1 MKRFSTQS
9 IGLAIALGLSS
20 PAMSPLGLLPEKSAI
35 AQEVTVEERKTEAD
49 RLFQE
54 GLRLYQVGSF
64 QQSLQVWQQAL
75 AIYREIGDRQGEGV
89 VLGNLGIAYASLGNY
104 EQAISLYEQRLSVIR
119 EIGDRQDEAITFFR
133 ISEVYLSLGEYQK
146 AFEIL
151 QATLAIS
158 REIDNLVGEASTLS
172 NIGAVYFA
180 LGEFEEAIVFY
191 DSALEILQ
199 ELEDQNGIA
208 IVLNNLGE
216 ANRRLGISSK
226 SLSFYNQALSI
237 FNETGDAQAE
247 AKVLN
252 NIGNIYSDLGNHQLA
267 VRYYEDSLRIKRE
280 INDLLGEAATLNNL
294 GEEYAAAEQPQEAM
308 RFFMESL
315 SIKNEIGNRGSIGI
329 TLANIGNLLSQQNHP
344 ELAIAF
350 LKESVNVQET
360 IRNTN
365 QGLPSHLQESFVET
379 VADDYRQLA
388 DLLFQQNRVL
398 EAQRVLDLLKVQELD
413 DYLRGVQRNAQT
425 ESGITLR
432 PEELEALERFNVAQ
446 SQLIELGRELLEL
459 ETIDLADRTPEQA
472 ERIRELRQLQN
483 DARTDFQTFLESDEI
498 KALITQ
504 LRQTDGATNLELSE
518 LNTLQDNLR
527 KLEQNAV
534 VLYPLI
540 LEDRLELI
548 IVTANSPPL
557 RRTVSV
563 SREDLNRGIAEMRSA
578 LQSPSSDAVTPAQ
591 QLYDWLI
598 RPIEGDLAQANA
610 DTIIYAPDSQLRY
623 IPLAA
628 LHDGNQWLTERFRVN
643 NITAASID
651 DLDNQPTP
659 ELEILAAAFSEG
671 QYTVPI
677 RDRTLSF
684 GGLEYAGREVENLS
698 QIIPQTEKRLN
709 EAFDSGIVVDMNDF
723 SVVHL
728 ATHATFNP
736 GPPEDSFILFGDGSK
751 ATLTDIKSW
760 NFPNVELV
768 VLSACETAVG
778 DVPLGNGEEI
788 LGFGYLMQ
796 LAGADAAI
804 ASLWAVSDGGTQVLM
819 NAFYGA
825 LQDGNSKAEALRQA
839 QVALIERNF
848 SGLEIRDRRDD
859 GTVVAVNVETG
870 LPPAVSNNLSH
881 PYYWAPFIL
890 IGNGL

>member
-1 MKRFSTQS
+1 MKRLLTQS
-9 IGLAIALGLSS
+9 IGLAIAFGLSS
-20 PAMSPLGLLPEKSAI
+20 PAISLLGLLPEKSAI
-35 AQEVTVEERKTEAD
+35 AKQMPEDFLSDKAGIVPVERLEGCKYSIDSTRSLQKGAINHEGNVYQRTEDEIQRWLEILAACREEKDVQGEQDALDRLSSLYLDLGVQHYYSGNLQQAIATYEEAKRFSEEAGQSNRAILAVSYIAYAHNDLGQYERMIELSQQALILAQEAD
-49 RLFQE
+49 YVFGQALNLANI
-54 GLRLYQVGSF
+54 GLAYLTLGDYEQAAYYSDQALSIVQTAEAQWEVSRIEAYVLNDLGRASRALGDLGNAVVF
-64 QQSLQVWQQAL
+64 HQQSAEIAHNTGTFYWETVALRDLGQAYQALGQFQLAMETYQQAL
-75 AIYREIGDRQGEGV
+75 ALAEETGYLESRMR
-89 VLGNLGIAYASLGNY
+89 VLGNIA
-104 EQAISLYEQRLSVIR
+104 
-119 EIGDRQDEAITFFR
+119 
-133 ISEVYLSLGEYQK
+133 
-146 AFEIL
+146 
-151 QATLAIS
+151 
-158 REIDNLVGEASTLS
+158 
-172 NIGAVYFA
+172 
-180 LGEFEEAIVFY
+180 
-191 DSALEILQ
+191 
-199 ELEDQNGIA
+199 
-208 IVLNNLGE
+208 
-216 ANRRLGISSK
+216 
-226 SLSFYNQALSI
+226 
-237 FNETGDAQAE
+237 
-247 AKVLN
+247 
-252 NIGNIYSDLGNHQLA
+252 
-267 VRYYEDSLRIKRE
+267 
-280 INDLLGEAATLNNL
+280 
-294 GEEYAAAEQPQEAM
+294 
-308 RFFMESL
+308 
-315 SIKNEIGNRGSIGI
+315 
-329 TLANIGNLLSQQNHP
+329 NLLAQQNQP

-350 LKESVNVQET
+350 YKQSVNLSEEIRQDLRELPQDVQKSYT
-360 IRNTN
+360 
-365 QGLPSHLQESFVET
+365 ET
-379 VADDYRQLA
+379 VAETYRALA
-388 DLLFQQNRVL
+388 DLLLQQNRVL

-432 PEELEALERFNVAQ
+432 PEELEALERFNAAQ

-459 ETIDLADRTPEQA
+459 EAIALEDRTSEQA

-498 KALITQ
+498 KVLITQ

-527 KLEQNAV
+527 RLEQNAV

-598 RPIEGDLAQANA
+598 RPIEADLEQANA

-698 QIIPQTEKRLN
+698 QLIPQTEKRLN
-709 EAFDSGIVVDMNDF
+709 EAFDSGIVLDMNDF

-778 DVPLGNGEEI
+778 DMPLGNGEEI

-848 SGLEIRDRRDD
+848 AGIEIRDRRDD